1 MMLEKQ
7 TLSIAETTKVLG
19 VGRSTLYALIKE
31 GRLPVRKLGTRT
43 LILKVDLDDFIA
55 ALPGSVENQKGST

>member
-1 MMLEKQ
+1 MLDKH
-7 TLSIAETTKVLG
+7 TLSIAEVTKALG

-43 LILKVDLDDFIA
+43 LVLRSDLEAFIE
-55 ALPGSVENQKGST
+55 ALPALGGIKLK